1 MFYITSKV
9 SASLKRLFYKYF
21 SIFFVNHTK
30 VYIITTI
37 QLCIQL

>member
-1 MFYITSKV
+1 MFYIISKV

-21 SIFFVNHTK
+21 SIIFVNLTK

-37 QLCIQL
+37 QPYIQL